1 MIFGYLKPSKCAAG
15 ELVGPLRVK
24 GNETQRNGNM
34 NSELAC
40 RTCFKPLLE
49 LKPKPRLVLEKEK
62 VLRSVH
68 TISRMSTK
76 QKMILDLTL
85 TLVY

>member
-1 MIFGYLKPSKCAAG
+1 
-15 ELVGPLRVK
+15 
-24 GNETQRNGNM
+24 M